1 MRMNMLR
8 RKRTDKIFRLERRAI
23 SHNSM
28 AMMIRISRET
38 FRASR
43 THAGY

>member
-1 MRMNMLR
+1 MLR
-8 RKRTDKIFRLERRAI
+8 RKRNDAIFHLERPAGR
-23 SHNSM
+23 HNSIG
-28 AMMIRISRET
+28 MMIRISRET

>member
-1 MRMNMLR
+1 MLR
-8 RKRTDKIFRLERRAI
+8 RKTKGAIFRLERRTME
-23 SHNSM
+23 HNSIGM
-28 AMMIRISRET
+28 TIRISRES